1 MGAVVLM
8 VKVTAELIVKNDNH
22 HYHCPPW
29 DGELNVFKLIW
40 FLHT

>member
-8 VKVTAELIVKNDNH
+8 VKVTAELIVKNDYH
-22 HYHCPPW
+22 HYYCLPW
-29 DGELNVFKLIW
+29 DGELNVFKLVR